1 MADNFR
7 SEKGIMA
14 VFHLSV
20 LERLKLLAILPQQGD
35 FTTLRLVRRLREAL
49 SFSEREHERFGIV
62 TVGDTCR
69 WRESE
74 DCAIEF
80 GAKARSMVQVAL
92 GKLNDEKKLDA
103 DVLTLVEKFA
113 PDVCP
118 DEDDDD
124 LATTKV
130 EPDSEEP
137 EKAPHVN
144 RMQHEAIAA
153 GSREEALA
161 RLANL
166 RQQKVEVAEGNGHG

>member
-1 MADNFR
+1 
-7 SEKGIMA
+7 MA

-113 PDVCP
+113 PDLCP
-118 DEDDDD
+118 DEDEDDR
-124 LATTKV
+124 ATMKAT
-130 EPDSEEP
+130 STSGGL

-144 RMQHEAIAA
+144 RMHEAGDASA
-153 GSREEALA
+153 RQEALD